1 MIVIPRTVLA
11 DMLSHA
17 RDHAPIE
24 ACGLLA
30 GAGST
35 VEKAYQLTNVD
46 QSPEHFSLDPRE
58 QFAAVKDMRANG
70 LRMLAVYHTHPAT
83 PARMSD
89 EDLRLAIT
97 PDILYVIVSLAD
109 PQKPEVKS
117 FAVQDGRPVEEPV
130 FIKEPDE

>member
-1 MIVIPRTVLA
+1 MIVIPRNILA
-11 DMLSHA
+11 DLLSHA
-17 RDHAPIE
+17 REHAPIE

-35 VEKAYQLTNVD
+35 VEKAYRLTNLD
-46 QSPEHFSLDPRE
+46 RSSEHFSMDPTE

-89 EDLRLAIT
+89 EDLKLAFT

-109 PQKPEVKS
+109 PKAPEVKS
-117 FAVQDGRPVEEPV
+117 FAVQDGRPVEELV
-130 FIKEPDE
+130 FIKELDK

>member
-1 MIVIPRTVLA
+1 MIVIPRAIVA
-11 DMLSHA
+11 DLLSHA
-17 RDHAPIE
+17 QAHAPIE

-35 VEKAYQLTNVD
+35 VDKAYQLTNVD
-46 QSPEHFSLDPRE
+46 RSPEHFSLDPKE
-58 QFAAVKDMRANG
+58 QFAAVRDMRTNG
-70 LRMLAVYHTHPAT
+70 SRVLAVYHTHPAT

-109 PQKPEVKS
+109 PQKPEVRS
-117 FAVQDGRPVEEPV
+117 FAVQDGHPVEEPV
-130 FIKEPDE
+130 FIKELDE